1 MLAEKK
7 MLDLDLIETQS
18 AVELPDRTL
27 PLVTVVITN
36 VLNNLTIDVDVRDIQ
51 VALQVCAVVSDVNA
65 ILVDDE
71 GDSVAILTC
80 EIEQQGRRP

>member
-7 MLDLDLIETQS
+7 MLDLDVIETQS

-36 VLNNLTIDVDVRDIQ
+36 VLNDLSIDVDVRNIN

-65 ILVDDE
+65 ILVDDA
-71 GDSVAILTC
+71 GASTAILTC
-80 EIEQQGRRP
+80 DIQN

>member
-7 MLDLDLIETQS
+7 MLDLDVIETQS

-36 VLNNLTIDVDVRDIQ
+36 LLNNLSVEVDVRNVN
-51 VALQVCAVVSDVNA
+51 VAVQVCAAVQA
-65 ILVDDE
+65 INTII
-71 GDSVAILTC
+71 APTTLTC
-80 EIEQQGRRP
+80 DVQQ